1 MQFVILA
8 AGLGTRMMPLTANR
22 SKLMLPVAN
31 KPFLEWNVD
40 ALKDIGDVIL
50 VLRKDQKDIIDHFK
64 NCRIVY
70 QEEPLGTA
78 NAIACCKD
86 LIEDRFIVINGDEF
100 IPKSDIEK
108 FSRLDGYNIA
118 TFPGDSSRFGALT
131 IDEDIVTGIA
141 EKDAN
146 GTALINAG
154 MYMFEKSVFEAIEK
168 TELSGRGEYEITDS
182 IRIMIENGVKIKAF
196 RLSSWN
202 TLGYPWDLLDI
213 NQALLK
219 RTGSIIGDNVDIRPG
234 SYIEHPVAIGDGSII
249 GPNCYIRKY
258 SSIGKNCKVGN
269 AVEIKNSIIMDNSF
283 VSHLSY
289 VGDSVV
295 GSNCNIGAGTIF
307 ANLRLDDK
315 NIKMVIKNE
324 KIDSGMRKLGAFVG
338 DNVKFGVN
346 VTLMPGKKIWPD
358 LLIPPCITIKE
369 DLEKQPG
376 FNNH

>member
-8 AGLGTRMMPLTANR
+8 AGLGTRLMPLTAFR

-31 KPFLEWNVD
+31 KPFLEWTVD
-40 ALKDIGDVIL
+40 ALNDMGDVTI
-50 VLRKDQKDIIDHFK
+50 VLRKDQEDMTSHFK

-70 QEEPLGTA
+70 QEAPLGTA

-86 LIEDRFIVINGDEF
+86 IIDDRFVVINGDEF
-100 IPKSDIEK
+100 IPKDDIEK
-108 FSRLDGYNIA
+108 FSRLEGYNIA
-118 TFPGDSSRFGALT
+118 IFPGNSARFGTLSVVGG
-131 IDEDIVTGIA
+131 IVTGIA
-141 EKDAN
+141 EKCAN

-154 MYMFEKSVFEAIEK
+154 MYMFEKNVFESIEK
-168 TELSGRGEYEITDS
+168 TKLSSRGEYEITDS
-182 IRIMIENGVKIKAF
+182 IRILIENGVKIKTF
-196 RLSSWN
+196 RLSRWN

-213 NQALLK
+213 NQELLK
-219 RTGSIIGDNVDIRPG
+219 KTGSIIGDNVEIRPG

-315 NIKMVIKNE
+315 HITMVIKNE
-324 KIDSGMRKLGAFVG
+324 KTDSGRRKLGAFVG

-358 LLIPPCITIKE
+358 LLIPPCIMIKD

-376 FNNH
+376 FNNP